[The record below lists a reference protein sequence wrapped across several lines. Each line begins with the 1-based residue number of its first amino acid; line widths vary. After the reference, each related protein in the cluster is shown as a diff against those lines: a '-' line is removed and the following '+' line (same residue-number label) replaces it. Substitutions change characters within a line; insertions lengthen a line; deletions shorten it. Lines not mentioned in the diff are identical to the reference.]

1 MRPAGGRRLPCGL
14 EPWRFCP
21 AGPGPDGLVFA
32 RWSWPGLDRFL
43 PLGLR
48 LLAPPGLPPFR
59 LPLPLPLRAGAVVVR
74 RVWLGLPA
82 GWVSMEFFSARS
94 RLVLES
100 PCCLIRWS
108 FTSMAC
114 MFAWCVCPLSRSAY
128 AGFTGAPS
136 KAPSNSTANS
146 LS

>member
-48 LLAPPGLPPFR
+48 LLAPPGLLPFR

-74 RVWLGLPA
+74 RVWLGLSA
-82 GWVSMEFFSARS
+82 GWVSMEFLSARS
-94 RLVLES
+94 RLV
-100 PCCLIRWS
+100 
-108 FTSMAC
+108 T
-114 MFAWCVCPLSRSAY
+114 LSRLLLA
-128 AGFTGAPS
+128 APPHIS
-136 KAPSNSTANS
+136 CICTNSNVERRE
-146 LS
+146 